1 MTNGGGGEP
10 LPGIPL
16 QNGGPAAG
24 TAVIPGDGI
33 GAEVTPQ
40 AVNVLRAV
48 TAPARRPLE
57 FVEFDWSAEKY
68 LREGVSLP
76 PRAVEM
82 LRDEF
87 DAILFGA
94 LGDPR
99 VPSNQHAADI
109 LLGLRFKLDLY
120 INARPVELLHDRL
133 TPLRDRTEKDIRLM
147 VLRENTEGLYV
158 GVGGFF
164 KKGTPDEIAVQE
176 DVNSRKGVER
186 IIRYAFEYARQNGLR
201 RVCMSDKSNA
211 MNFAHDLWQRVFKEV
226 RQEYVSID
234 SRHLYIDTLAME
246 IVRDPSQFDVIVTC
260 NLFGDIVSDLGA
272 QLAGGLGLAPSANIH
287 PGKTSLFEPVHG
299 SAPNLAG
306 KGIANPF
313 GSVLTSAMML
323 EFLGWKPEAGALRTA
338 VRAAL
343 RENYVTPDLGGDKL
357 TVEVGDWLAIK
368 SVEAPTPR
376 ALTQERICMPSHR
389 QRKITAG
396 TGKGKKKTSVKTC
409 ARG

>member
-1 MTNGGGGEP
+1 

-16 QNGGPAAG
+16 RNGGPAARI
-24 TAVIPGDGI
+24 AVIPGDGI

-40 AVNVLRAV
+40 AVKVLKAV
-48 TAPARRPLE
+48 AAPARRPLE
-57 FVEFDWSAEKY
+57 FVELDWSADKY
-68 LREGVSLP
+68 LRQNVSLP
-76 PRAVEM
+76 VGAVEM
-82 LRDEF
+82 MRDEF

-120 INARPVELLHDRL
+120 VNARPVELLDNRL
-133 TPLRDRTEKDIRLM
+133 TPLRDRSEKELRLM
-147 VLRENTEGLYV
+147 IFRENTEGLYV

-186 IIRYAFEYARQNGLR
+186 IIRYAFEYARQQGVK

-211 MNFAHDLWQRVFKEV
+211 MIFAHDLWQRVFKEV
-226 RQEYVSID
+226 RQEYTDID
-234 SRHLYIDTLAME
+234 SRHLYIDTLVME
-246 IVRDPSQFDVIVTC
+246 LVRDPSQFDVIVTC
-260 NLFGDIVSDLGA
+260 NLFGDIISDLGA
-272 QLAGGLGLAPSANIH
+272 QLAGGLGLAPSGNIH

-306 KGIANPF
+306 KGIANPL

-323 EFLGWKPEAGALRTA
+323 EFLGWKPEAAALRTA

-343 RENYVTPDLGGDKL
+343 RENYATPDLGGDKH
-357 TVEVGDWLAIK
+357 TVEVGDWLATK
-368 SVEAPTPR
+368 SAEAL
-376 ALTQERICMPSHR
+376 AQQHY
-389 QRKITAG
+389 K
-396 TGKGKKKTSVKTC
+396 
-409 ARG
+409 